1 MSYNPEPAARS
12 GRSRGPPW
20 PCRRPP
26 APQPGPVGQADGL
39 SETSVAFAHLCLC
52 GVETA
57 VAFAGEKWAFLVRFL
72 VALVM
77 VVSMVAVQGVRS
89 GAGGFMLACISG
101 CRGVIGCNVATG
113 GVLCTKKFSLLGL
126 MVGASA
132 TKFALRTKN
141 GPKSVFC
148 GVLGELFAEMPVEGR
163 CWAKFFAP
171 TGAVPR
177 TCRRCGA
184 LQAGCGGGLQH

>member
-1 MSYNPEPAARS
+1 M
-12 GRSRGPPW
+12 
-20 PCRRPP
+20 
-26 APQPGPVGQADGL
+26 APQPDPVSQAAWL
-39 SETSVAFAHLCLC
+39 SETAVAFACLCLWW
-52 GVETA
+52 VETA
-57 VAFAGEKWAFLVRFL
+57 VAFAGEKWAFLVRYL

-89 GAGGFMLACISG
+89 GADGFMLACISG
-101 CRGVIGCNVATG
+101 CRGVIGCKVATD
-113 GVLCTKKFSLLGL
+113 GVLCAKKSSLLGL
-126 MVGASA
+126 MVGASV

-141 GPKSVFC
+141 GTKSVFR
-148 GVLGELFAEMPVEGR
+148 GVLGEFFAEMPVEGR

-184 LQAGCGGGLQH
+184 LQAGCGGGFAALEAGCRGISGVSQL